1 MCNVISGRAG
11 RRIAMSDLAKLE
23 ARFGAGNYAPL
34 PVTIV
39 RGDGVY
45 VWDETGRRYID
56 MMGAYSAVS
65 FGHCHPRLVAALT
78 EQARR
83 LDTISRAYFSDRL
96 GPFLARACELTG
108 FDAALPMNSGAEA
121 VETALKA
128 ARKWAYKVKGV
139 PSDQAEIIAAD
150 GNFHGRTIAI
160 VGFSSVAQHRDGFG
174 PFPPGFKLVPFGD
187 ASALAA
193 AITPNTAAFLVEPI
207 QGEGGINVPPPG
219 YLAEVARICRAR
231 HVLLLCDEIQSG
243 LGRTGRLLACQHEGV
258 VPDGV
263 MLGKALGGGL
273 LPVSLFLARRELMQV
288 FTPGDHGST
297 FGGNPVAAAVGLA
310 ALDTLIDERLVERAA
325 VTGAHLLDRLA
336 SIRNPIVREVRGR
349 GLFAGVEIDR
359 DVASAISV
367 VRRLLQAGVLT
378 KDTHRNTIRFAPPL
392 IIDEQQIDWAVDRLT
407 EVLEQA
413 AASSAEA

>member
-407 EVLEQA
+407 EVLEQT
-413 AASSAEA
+413 AASPAEA